1 MSATTITTIKKVMN
15 KFSRNA
21 EIDEFLEKSL
31 SEAGYGG
38 VDITTSPL
46 GTRITLFVQR
56 PGLVIGRRGMG
67 IRDLTEKLE
76 KKFALPNPQ
85 ISVVEEEVPELN
97 PRIMC
102 SRIAQ
107 TVVRGTAFRRAA
119 IWAMNSMMSAGA
131 LGVEIVISGK
141 LRSERAHFEKYVA
154 GVVPKSGDT
163 ADKVVRRATTDVLLK
178 MGLYGVKVSI
188 AIKNAIP
195 PEIEAIETKPAAPST
210 SAEGEQSPPS
220 AEQTTIASKDQQGQ
234 RKPSPSSRNEGATPP
249 SRPEASSSQT
259 ESAQTAGQGR
269 PSKGSAQ
276 RRGRAPR
283 SSRQS
288 SMSKKE
294 QSKGNE
300 TA

>member
-1 MSATTITTIKKVMN
+1 MATSTITTMKKVMN

-31 SEAGYGG
+31 TEAGYGG
-38 VDITTSPL
+38 VDITTSPV

-76 KKFALPNPQ
+76 KKFNLPNPQ

-107 TVVRGTAFRRAA
+107 TVIRGTAFRRAA
-119 IWAMNSMMSAGA
+119 LWAMNSMMNAGA

-154 GVVPKSGDT
+154 GVVPKSGET
-163 ADKVVRRATTDVLLK
+163 ADKMVRRATTDVLLK
-178 MGLYGVKVSI
+178 MGLYGVRVSI
-188 AIKNAIP
+188 AIKDAIP
-195 PEIEAIETKPAAPST
+195 PEFELKDVSEQPESAAEAAPQEEKGN
-210 SAEGEQSPPS
+210 AEQVEQSR
-220 AEQTTIASKDQQGQ
+220 SK
-234 RKPSPSSRNEGATPP
+234 E
-249 SRPEASSSQT
+249 
-259 ESAQTAGQGR
+259 
-269 PSKGSAQ
+269 
-276 RRGRAPR
+276 APR
-283 SSRQS
+283 SSRRS
-288 SMSKKE
+288 STSKKE
-294 QSKGNE
+294 QEDGNE
-300 TA
+300 ETQN

>member
-1 MSATTITTIKKVMN
+1 MSTSTITTAKKVMN

-21 EIDEFLEKSL
+21 DIDEFLEKSL
-31 SEAGYGG
+31 TEAGYGG
-38 VDITTSPL
+38 VDIATSPV

-76 KKFALPNPQ
+76 KKFNLPNPQ

-107 TVVRGTAFRRAA
+107 TVIRGTAFRRAA
-119 IWAMNSMMSAGA
+119 LWAMNSMMNSGA

-154 GVVPKSGDT
+154 GVVPKSGET
-163 ADKVVRRATTDVLLK
+163 ADKMVRRATTDVLLK

-195 PEIEAIETKPAAPST
+195 PEFELKDIVEQST
-210 SAEGEQSPPS
+210 SATDVAEKAAKAGE
-220 AEQTTIASKDQQGQ
+220 EQTVQAQA
-234 RKPSPSSRNEGATPP
+234 RE
-249 SRPEASSSQT
+249 T
-259 ESAQTAGQGR
+259 E
-269 PSKGSAQ
+269 
-276 RRGRAPR
+276 APR
-283 SSRQS
+283 SSRRS
-288 SMSKKE
+288 STSKREQKKE
-294 QSKGNE
+294 DE
-300 TA
+300 TTQN

>member
-1 MSATTITTIKKVMN
+1 MFSGMSTTITTMKKVMN

-21 EIDEFLEKSL
+21 EIDEFLGKTL
-31 SEAGYGG
+31 NDAGYGG
-38 VDITTSPL
+38 VDITTSPV
-46 GTRITLFVQR
+46 GTRITLYVQR

-76 KKFALPNPQ
+76 TKFSLPNPQ

-119 IWAMNSMMSAGA
+119 IWAMNSMMNAGA

-154 GVVPKSGDT
+154 GVVPKSGET
-163 ADKVVRRATTDVLLK
+163 ADRVVRRATTDVLLK

-188 AIKNAIP
+188 AIKNAVP
-195 PEIEAIETKPAAPST
+195 PEVEVREEVPTAPATPTSTGTTESPAQQTPTGQVEEKAKVQKTGPMTETGQP
-210 SAEGEQSPPS
+210 GE
-220 AEQTTIASKDQQGQ
+220 E
-234 RKPSPSSRNEGATPP
+234 KPSQAATTSPKSP
-249 SRPEASSSQT
+249 
-259 ESAQTAGQGR
+259 
-269 PSKGSAQ
+269 
-276 RRGRAPR
+276 APR
-283 SSRQS
+283 SSRRS
-288 SMSKKE
+288 STSKKE
-294 QSKGNE
+294 RKKSDE
-300 TA
+300 ES

>member
-1 MSATTITTIKKVMN
+1 MSATTITTIKKVMG

-21 EIDEFLEKSL
+21 EIDEFLERSL
-31 SEAGYGG
+31 GDAGYGG
-38 VDITTSPL
+38 VDITTSPV
-46 GTRITLFVQR
+46 GTRITLYVQR

-76 KKFALPNPQ
+76 KRFNLPNPQ

-119 IWAMNSMMSAGA
+119 IWAMNSMMNAGA

-188 AIKNAIP
+188 AIKNALP
-195 PEIEAIETKPAAPST
+195 PEIEFKEEQATPQSVEGSAPQEAGKQQQEQVSGAARP
-210 SAEGEQSPPS
+210 EGSPEQ
-220 AEQTTIASKDQQGQ
+220 QQSV
-234 RKPSPSSRNEGATPP
+234 KPSETTQSESTQKPQITP
-249 SRPEASSSQT
+249 RQ
-259 ESAQTAGQGR
+259 
-269 PSKGSAQ
+269 
-276 RRGRAPR
+276 GRAPR
-283 SSRQS
+283 SSRRGS
-288 SMSKKE
+288 TSKKE
-294 QSKGNE
+294 PKKSNE
-300 TA
+300 ES

>member
-1 MSATTITTIKKVMN
+1 MATTTITTTKKVMN

-31 SEAGYGG
+31 TEAGYGG

-76 KKFALPNPQ
+76 KKFSLPNPQ

-119 IWAMNSMMSAGA
+119 LWAMNSMMNAGA
-131 LGVEIVISGK
+131 LGVEIQISGK

-154 GVVPKSGDT
+154 GVVPKSGET
-163 ADKVVRRATTDVLLK
+163 ADRMVRHATTDVLLK

-188 AIKNAIP
+188 AIKNSIAPDIEMKEQPTTAPVP
-195 PEIEAIETKPAAPST
+195 PGEEKNESSPEQPQQQEQSQPKDSTASAPRPSRRSST
-210 SAEGEQSPPS
+210 S
-220 AEQTTIASKDQQGQ
+220 
-234 RKPSPSSRNEGATPP
+234 
-249 SRPEASSSQT
+249 
-259 ESAQTAGQGR
+259 
-269 PSKGSAQ
+269 
-276 RRGRAPR
+276 RRE
-283 SSRQS
+283 
-288 SMSKKE
+288 SKKNT
-294 QSKGNE
+294 NE
-300 TA
+300 TNKE